1 MKKTILTILLC
12 GVIVL
17 GLTGC
22 GKEKM
27 EVGDKSDKVIEDN
40 GISLTVKENTITKDG
55 ATFILSN
62 NTDTSIIY
70 GQYFELEI
78 YKNNEWHVINLEVL
92 FDDIGYILNAQESKE
107 LDVNWKNTYVNLDS
121 GKYRLIKKAT
131 FENQTGENYKESFYI
146 SSEFEIK

>member
-12 GVIVL
+12 GVMVL
-17 GLTGC
+17 GITGC
-22 GKEKM
+22 VKEKI
-27 EVGDKSDKVIEDN
+27 EVGDKSDKVIEDK

-62 NTDTSIIY
+62 NTDNSIIY

-78 YKNNEWHVINLEVL
+78 YKNNEWHIFNLEVS
-92 FDDIGYILNAQESKE
+92 FDDIGYTLNAHDSKE
-107 LDVNWKNTYVNLDS
+107 IDVNWKNTYVNLDS

-131 FENQTGENYKESFYI
+131 FENQTGENYNGSFYI
-146 SSEFEIK
+146 SAEFEIK